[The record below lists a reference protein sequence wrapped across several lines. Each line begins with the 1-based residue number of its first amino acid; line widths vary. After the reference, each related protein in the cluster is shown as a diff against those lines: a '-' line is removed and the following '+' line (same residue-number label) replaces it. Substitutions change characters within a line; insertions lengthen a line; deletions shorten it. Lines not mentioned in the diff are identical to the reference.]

1 MVCARDATIPLA
13 GLLIGSPMRKFR
25 FALLSVVFIALAMG
39 VCALQAGAALYQ
51 WLTGRTRRTSHRD
64 RPEDRK
70 SHVRHCRGRF
80 IRLLGPRCR
89 VIPARPDSKIVAG
102 DLELLDRPS
111 LAIVGTRDP
120 TENGE
125 FLARYAVSS
134 RREAEAPVVS
144 GLAYGI
150 DRLVHE
156 WCLNISLPTISVF
169 GTGILAPY
177 PAKHA
182 PLSDA
187 IVEAGGVVLTEYMPT
202 QGPSGRQFVW
212 RNRLQAAPSRATIP
226 VEWKKKSA
234 PPTRSGSPA

>member
-156 WCLNISLPTISVF
+156 WCLNISLPTDLRVRH
-169 GTGILAPY
+169 GHL
-177 PAKHA
+177 
-182 PLSDA
+182 LS
-187 IVEAGGVVLTEYMPT
+187 
-202 QGPSGRQFVW
+202 
-212 RNRLQAAPSRATIP
+212 
-226 VEWKKKSA
+226 
-234 PPTRSGSPA
+234 TRR